1 MCINLLSKPF
11 HKMFFNKLIFSWELL
26 KLEHVNILRYQ
37 IQGDYSFAVSS
48 GSSWKSCIS
57 KLLHVKYSKYICA
70 LLKLLMF
77 ARMFMLTLFST
88 EEKVKNWNIIRC
100 LMEMYD

>member
-1 MCINLLSKPF
+1 
-11 HKMFFNKLIFSWELL
+11 MFFNKLIFSWELL
-26 KLEHVNILRYQ
+26 KLEHVNIWDIKFEVIIVLQ
-37 IQGDYSFAVSS
+37 FLLVAAENLVLVS
-48 GSSWKSCIS
+48 
-57 KLLHVKYSKYICA
+57 LLCVKYFKYICA

-100 LMEMYD
+100 LMEVYD